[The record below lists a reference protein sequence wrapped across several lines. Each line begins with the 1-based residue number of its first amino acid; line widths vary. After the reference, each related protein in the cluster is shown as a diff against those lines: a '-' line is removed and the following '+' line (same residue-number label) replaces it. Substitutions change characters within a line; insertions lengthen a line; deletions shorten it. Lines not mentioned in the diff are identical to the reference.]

1 MHPRLYSPLL
11 SRDIETGQLVTF
23 LTFRRKGELQ

>member
-11 SRDIETGQLVTF
+11 SQGLETGPLVVF